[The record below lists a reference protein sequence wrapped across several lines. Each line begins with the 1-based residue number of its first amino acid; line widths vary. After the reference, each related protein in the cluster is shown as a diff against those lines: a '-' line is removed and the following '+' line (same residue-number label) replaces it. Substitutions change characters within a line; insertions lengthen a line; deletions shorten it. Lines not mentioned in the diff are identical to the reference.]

1 MLNTAFHPLRQAAA
15 GNMLMMQH
23 IADALTRLHEI
34 GNQRAQALISS
45 HGTLLLAS
53 CRASGPLDEDYAF
66 LEQRLPFLE
75 PGE

>member
-1 MLNTAFHPLRQAAA
+1 
-15 GNMLMMQH
+15 MLMMQH

-53 CRASGPLDEDYAF
+53 CKASHPLDEDYAF